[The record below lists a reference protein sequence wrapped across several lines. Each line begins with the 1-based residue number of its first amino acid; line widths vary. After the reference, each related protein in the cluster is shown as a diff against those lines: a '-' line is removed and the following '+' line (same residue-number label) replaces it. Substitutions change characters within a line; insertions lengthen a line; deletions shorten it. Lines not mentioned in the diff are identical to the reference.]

1 VAPRP
6 LILLDCCGTFIESTT
21 DRHDPT
27 IRRPAQEEAAMALI
41 RSRGACLTRRALLR
55 RSALAGGGLIAA
67 TGLAGRLAAQQSA
80 PAVITSERMR
90 PGLPYGVQ
98 TGDLAGDRAI
108 LWARS
113 DRPARMM
120 VEWATTEAF
129 DDARVVRGPAALED
143 SDFTAKIDLAGL
155 PLGERVFYRVVMV
168 DLADHRLASA
178 PVAGSFWT
186 PPAARRDIRF
196 VWSADTAG
204 QGWGINLDW
213 GGMRIYETMRQVE
226 PAFFIHSGDTVYA
239 DGPIAAEQAT
249 PDGAVWKNVTTE
261 AKAKVAETLAE
272 FRGNYAYNLLDQ
284 NVRRFNA
291 AVPMLAQWDDH
302 EVINNWYWEKRLDQ
316 DERYKEKSV
325 ALLAARGL
333 RAFTEYMPVRR
344 HPLESDR
351 IYGSFRYGRLLEVF
365 RIDMRSYRGPN
376 TEGLETELGR
386 AATILGAAQVRW
398 LERALLASE
407 ATWKVIASDMPL
419 GLIVWDSFLEQ
430 RGSEAVAQGD
440 DGPPRGR
447 ELEIAGLLRFIRD
460 AGITN
465 VVWLTADVHYTA
477 AHRYDPNRA
486 QFQEFAPFWEFV
498 SGPLNAGTFGPNRL
512 DDTFG
517 PEVVFAKAPPEGQ
530 ANLPPSAGLQF
541 FGQVDIDGATEVMTV
556 RLKDLEGTT
565 LFTRELEPRV

>member
-1 VAPRP
+1 
-6 LILLDCCGTFIESTT
+6 
-21 DRHDPT
+21 
-27 IRRPAQEEAAMALI
+27 MALI
-41 RSRGACLTRRALLR
+41 RSCGACLTRRALLH

-67 TGLAGRLAAQQSA
+67 TSLAGRLAAQQSA

-108 LWARS
+108 LWARA

-143 SDFTAKIDLAGL
+143 SDYTAKIDLAGL
-155 PLGERVFYRVVMV
+155 PLGQLVFYRVVMV
-168 DLADHRLASA
+168 DLADHKLASE
-178 PVAGSFWT
+178 PVAGSLWT

-196 VWSADTAG
+196 VWSGDTVG

-226 PAFFIHSGDTVYA
+226 PAFFIHSGDTIYA
-239 DGPIAAEQAT
+239 DGPIAAEQET
-249 PDGAVWKNVTTE
+249 PDGAIWKNVTTE

-272 FRGNYAYNLLDQ
+272 FRGNYAYNLIDE

-302 EVINNWYWEKRLDQ
+302 EITNNWYPHEDLAGDPRKAD
-316 DERYKEKSV
+316 YKVTSV
-325 ALLAARGL
+325 DLLSARGA
-333 RAFTEYMPVRR
+333 RAFMEYMPVRA
-344 HPLESDR
+344 HPLEKER
-351 IYGSFRYGRLLEVF
+351 LYGAFGYGPSLGVF

-376 TEGLETELGR
+376 TANDQTEPGPDTVFLGPEQ
-386 AATILGAAQVRW
+386 IRW
-398 LERALLASE
+398 LKQALLASR
-407 ATWKVIASDMPL
+407 ATWKVIASDMPI
-419 GLIVWDSFLEQ
+419 GLIVPD
-430 RGSEAVAQGD
+430 GD
-440 DGPPRGR
+440 LFENLANGDGPPRGR

-460 AGITN
+460 NDITG

-477 AHRYDPNRA
+477 AHHYDPNRA

-498 SGPLNAGTFGPNRL
+498 SGPLNAGSFGPNPLDNTFGPQ
-512 DDTFG
+512 
-517 PEVVFAKAPPEGQ
+517 VVFVKAPPEGQ

-556 RLKDLEGTT
+556 QLKDLTGAT
-565 LFTRELEPRV
+565 LFSQELQPDV